1 MAADACQLLSV
12 GRRTATRQHVASV
25 QPQTYTAAI
34 KVNHFPPLYPPP
46 LHLLFL
52 FPFSPFSPLSLP
64 SAITESDSA
73 PVTMTPD
80 SKSMEKMLEKLLILD
95 FARQGFVAPG
105 AFGTGNT
112 TANSNVTS
120 TPISQL
126 GVGTLSFGIKTNS
139 SGGSK

>member
-1 MAADACQLLSV
+1 
-12 GRRTATRQHVASV
+12 
-25 QPQTYTAAI
+25 
-34 KVNHFPPLYPPP
+34 
-46 LHLLFL
+46 
-52 FPFSPFSPLSLP
+52 
-64 SAITESDSA
+64 
-73 PVTMTPD
+73 MTPD

-139 SGGSK
+139 SGGSKASGAKSDAFVVPGFRVSMANATYQTCRTYPAL